1 VLAAQVK
8 LLPLDHPTR
17 GIDVGAKEEV
27 YLLLRTLTAA
37 GLAIVLV
44 SDTLEEAIGLSDRLV
59 CMRDARVTGILD
71 APRGGKPSS
80 KPSSLSVIAR
90 VV

>member
-1 VLAAQVK
+1 
-8 LLPLDHPTR
+8 
-17 GIDVGAKEEV
+17 
-27 YLLLRTLTAA
+27 
-37 GLAIVLV
+37 
-44 SDTLEEAIGLSDRLV
+44 
-59 CMRDARVTGILD
+59 MRDARVTGILD